1 MKYLITSLL
10 LICPTLVFAQLEQ
23 AAGEA
28 VPVDVVRAEQIQ
40 FDNSYV
46 DPQEVQVIDSKKISV
61 TDSQDVDIAQLKS
74 EIEIAIEAKDKAIK
88 DLETQQLIAND
99 YINKQSEIISRD
111 IKRLILAANDPETPS
126 DEAKAF
132 LYKYGINWKD

>member
-10 LICPTLVFAQLEQ
+10 LIYPTLVFAQLEQ
-23 AAGEA
+23 VDEEA
-28 VPVDVVRAEQIQ
+28 IPVDVVRAEKIQ
-40 FDNSYV
+40 FDKNYV
-46 DPQEVQVIDSKKISV
+46 DPQEVQVIDNNKILV
-61 TDSQDVDIAQLKS
+61 TGSEDLNIKQLES

-99 YINKQSEIISRD
+99 YINKQSEVISRD

>member
-1 MKYLITSLL
+1 MKYLLTFL
-10 LICPTLVFAQLEQ
+10 LIILPTFSSAQNEEPLV
-23 AAGEA
+23 
-28 VPVDVVRAEQIQ
+28 VPPDDPVITNHVE

-61 TDSQDVDIAQLKS
+61 TDSKDVDIAQLRS
-74 EIEIAIEAKDKAIK
+74 EIEIAIEAKEKAIK

-99 YINKQSEIISRD
+99 YINKQSEVISRD

>member
-10 LICPTLVFAQLEQ
+10 LICPTLIFAQNE
-23 AAGEA
+23 EPS
-28 VPVDVVRAEQIQ
+28 VIPPDEPVLTNHVE

-46 DPQEVQVIDSKKISV
+46 DPQEVQVVDSNKISV

-74 EIEIAIEAKDKAIK
+74 EIEIAIEAKDKAKK
-88 DLETQQLIAND
+88 DLETQKLIAND